1 MINNLKNKLKGYY
14 SWDLILI
21 KRKNYH
27 EHPIVY
33 YILYLTFI
41 ILKNT

>member
-1 MINNLKNKLKGYY
+1 MINNLKNKLKDN

-33 YILYLTFI
+33 YILYFTFI